1 MNNKFYFKYYLLLL
15 ITLNTINVYSFNP
28 RSNQFINFLVIR
40 NVNTCPYSPKLAT
53 AIVYCKI
60 STNSYLDSLNKT
72 NNLQNMTLSNNT
84 IKKNIKLNTL
94 FFNKLLFYINNY
106 TYS

>member
-1 MNNKFYFKYYLLLL
+1 MNNKLYFKYFLLLL
-15 ITLNTINVYSFNP
+15 ITFNSINVNSFNP
-28 RSNQFINFLVIR
+28 RSNQIVNFLVIR
-40 NVNTCPYSPKLAT
+40 NVNTCQYSPKLAT

-60 STNSYLDSLNKT
+60 STNSNLNSLNKT
-72 NNLQNMTLSNNT
+72 NKTNNT
-84 IKKNIKLNTL
+84 NNTNKSTL

>member
-1 MNNKFYFKYYLLLL
+1 MNNKLYFKYFLLLL
-15 ITLNTINVYSFNP
+15 ITLNSINVNSFNP
-28 RSNQFINFLVIR
+28 RSNQIVNFLVIR
-40 NVNTCPYSPKLAT
+40 NVNTCQYSPKLAT

-60 STNSYLDSLNKT
+60 STNSNLNSLNNTNKT
-72 NNLQNMTLSNNT
+72 NNTN
-84 IKKNIKLNTL
+84 KNTL

>member
-1 MNNKFYFKYYLLLL
+1 MNKLYFKYLLLLL

-28 RSNQFINFLVIR
+28 RSNQIINFLVIR
-40 NVNTCPYSPKLAT
+40 NINTCPYNPEKKLA
-53 AIVYCKI
+53 INYCRI
-60 STNSYLDSLNKT
+60 STNSNLNSLNNT
-72 NNLQNMTLSNNT
+72 NNTNNT
-84 IKKNIKLNTL
+84 KKNTL

>member
-1 MNNKFYFKYYLLLL
+1 MNKLYFKYLLLLL

-28 RSNQFINFLVIR
+28 RSNQIINFLVIR
-40 NVNTCPYSPKLAT
+40 NVNTCQYSPGFPITIA
-53 AIVYCKI
+53 YCKI
-60 STNSYLDSLNKT
+60 TKKSNLNSFNKT
-72 NNLQNMTLSNNT
+72 NNLQNLTLSNNT
-84 IKKNIKLNTL
+84 KNTL

>member
-1 MNNKFYFKYYLLLL
+1 MNKLYFKYFLLLL
-15 ITLNTINVYSFNP
+15 ITLNNINVYSFNP
-28 RSNQFINFLVIR
+28 RSNQIINFLVIR
-40 NVNTCPYSPKLAT
+40 NINTCPYNPELA
-53 AIVYCKI
+53 IKIDYCKI
-60 STNSYLDSLNKT
+60 YTNSNLDSLNKKNDT
-72 NNLQNMTLSNNT
+72 NKT